1 MDNMK
6 TIPTA
11 ILIHILCETK
21 EQSMINMLA
30 YELACRVYVPD
41 NKIKTFDEL
50 LTDFGY
56 RTEEK
61 QKVKKLTK

>member
-1 MDNMK
+1 MDNIK
-6 TIPTA
+6 VIPTTT
-11 ILIHILCETK
+11 IIHILCETK

-30 YELACRVYVPD
+30 YELASRVYVPD

-56 RTEEK
+56 RTEEE

>member
-1 MDNMK
+1 MDNIK
-6 TIPTA
+6 VIPTTT
-11 ILIHILCETK
+11 IIHILCETK

-30 YELACRVYVPD
+30 YELASRVYVPD

-61 QKVKKLTK
+61 QKVKKLIK